1 MTNHP
6 LQDDYTRE
14 WPSFN
19 SKFYASHC
27 LESFLQ
33 IFDRIVSSFL
43 WGCCGCVALC
53 AVFFSVT
60 TVSAVVLACVYTFL
74 SILGHIVHE
83 AVSCWREFPY
93 WRSIEQIHIDRRR
106 VSYAILLPAAVISVS
121 LAVNSGFGAAVVIF
135 VYLFAVDY
143 CAAVYAFR
151 TADENVYSL
160 RDVLESEFDKDCR
173 IGESNSQTN
182 VVNVIENNG
191 ASMLS
196 PSLDSDPDSDETVLS
211 TQTRTCA
218 KNGEI
223 RTSGQIIGSFA
234 PGTELAVICISF
246 CPPFE
251 QVPEF
256 QFETISDDEISVK
269 ETLVQPFGVRLEAKR
284 RLTGTEEDAQ
294 STGLFTIEYYA
305 KLAEGLKL

>member
-1 MTNHP
+1 MVDHH
-6 LQDDYTRE
+6 LQDDYPRE
-14 WPSFN
+14 WPAFDV
-19 SKFYASHC
+19 KFYASHC
-27 LESFLQ
+27 LESILQ

-53 AVFFSVT
+53 VVFFGVT

-83 AVSCWREFPY
+83 AASCWDEFPY
-93 WRSIEQIHIDRRR
+93 WRSIERIHTDRRR
-106 VSYAILLPAAVISVS
+106 VSYAILLPAAVISAS
-121 LAVNSGFGAAVVIF
+121 LAVNRCFGAAVVIF

-151 TADENVYSL
+151 AVDGNVYSL
-160 RDVLESEFDKDCR
+160 RDALENELDKDCR
-173 IGESNSQTN
+173 IGEAKSQTN
-182 VVNVIENNG
+182 LANLIENS
-191 ASMLS
+191 AEDPPS

-211 TQTRTCA
+211 TQTRTRA
-218 KNGEI
+218 RNGEI

-234 PGTELAVICISF
+234 PGTELAVVCISF

-256 QFETISDDEISVK
+256 QFETISDEEISVK

-284 RLTGTEEDAQ
+284 RLTGTEEDEQ

-305 KLAEGLKL
+305 KLADGANL